1 VKHGT
6 KEEGKGI
13 RIIQSQRT
21 KSKVRRRGKIRS
33 LCQLREAEH
42 TLGFIRWRPRADPDR
57 PCDPCFDRFVYI
69 LTDEENKVSVSSAP
83 SFLWIFGLG
92 WYHLTSDCDIEA
104 LSLDSR
110 IRPLAFGPGPHVMTI
125 DDDNGERRAG
135 STYSPSKLVK
145 SGKKEL
151 VIIAV

>member
-1 VKHGT
+1 VEQRKKEKASESSRVKGSEVKSEE
-6 KEEGKGI
+6 KE
-13 RIIQSQRT
+13 RSAARV
-21 KSKVRRRGKIRS
+21 SCARRSTHSVSPATG
-33 LCQLREAEH
+33 
-42 TLGFIRWRPRADPDR
+42 PDR
-57 PCDPCFDRFVYI
+57 LCFDRFVYI
-69 LTDEENKVSVSSAP
+69 LSDEENKLSVSSAP